1 MQIQK
6 FALASLLAAC
16 GGEISTLWQLL
27 TVVTTALKLQIL
39 NLPPLDF
46 NESSK

>member
-27 TVVTTALKLQIL
+27 TVVTTPFETADSEFATSGFQ
-39 NLPPLDF
+39 
-46 NESSK
+46 